1 MQLMAAVKI
10 CYLPGLVL
18 RIPAEFSCS
27 GKVISSRLK
36 EVPCQ
41 SGYLATGI
49 FSAWVGSSIKISSNH
64 THNTIKNSNV
74 SPRVVLKDFLRG
86 LFWNV
91 MVTFKV
97 SWIKLYVHWMQ
108 WKSSLGLTW
117 IIKNLKG
124 DIREWE
130 RGKIGGWEI
139 TVQDL
144 LPGWKKPVNSSLAF
158 GQAALTFRTFCFPR
172 AISWSSLLTFFAK
185 EWITWSPAYWASK
198 L

>member
-1 MQLMAAVKI
+1 MRLMAAVKI

-27 GKVISSRLK
+27 GNVISSRLK

-49 FSAWVGSSIKISSNH
+49 FSTWVGSSIKISSNH
-64 THNTIKNSNV
+64 THNTVKNSNV

-124 DIREWE
+124 DIRV
-130 RGKIGGWEI
+130 GKRKNWWMRNNCTRPTAGLEKTREFQLG
-139 TVQDL
+139 L
-144 LPGWKKPVNSSLAF
+144 
-158 GQAALTFRTFCFPR
+158 
-172 AISWSSLLTFFAK
+172 
-185 EWITWSPAYWASK
+185 WASSSHISDI
-198 L
+198 LLSQGHFLVFFVNLFC